1 MRAGSDLQRKGMLCD
16 PGEHFQ
22 GRYEVEH
29 KYRVENLTPIRDQIA
44 QLGGVAFMLEN
55 HETDIYFD
63 MDDKRFADND
73 QAVCLRSMAPSG
85 RVLWI
90 SKGPGPDRCV
100 AMDLDD
106 AGKAYEM
113 LTSLGFVEVL
123 HIAKARD
130 LYFLGALHVT
140 LDEVPGLGPFVEIAA
155 MTDEE
160 HALDGLRA
168 QIDALALKLDLSP
181 ANREARSYRAMLST
195 PGSR

>member
-1 MRAGSDLQRKGMLCD
+1 MLCD

-29 KYRVENLTPIRDQIA
+29 KYQVENLAHIRDQIE
-44 QLGGVAFMLEN
+44 QLGGGAFMLGN

-63 MDDKRFADND
+63 MDDRRLTEND

-100 AMDLDD
+100 AMDLHD
-106 AGKAYEM
+106 ADKAVEM
-113 LTSLGFVEVL
+113 LTSLGFFEIL
-123 HIAKARD
+123 RIEKARD

-155 MTDEE
+155 MTDDE
-160 HALDGLRA
+160 HALGGLR
-168 QIDALALKLDLSP
+168 QKIEVLAIKLGLSP
-181 ANREARSYRAMLST
+181 ANREARSYRTMLSL
-195 PGSR
+195 

>member
-1 MRAGSDLQRKGMLCD
+1 MGSESDLQRKGMLCD

-29 KYRVENLTPIRDQIA
+29 KYRVENLAPIRDQIM
-44 QLGGVAFMLEN
+44 QRGGVAFMLEN

-63 MDDKRFADND
+63 MDDKRFAEND

-100 AMDLDD
+100 AMDLHD
-106 AGKAYEM
+106 ADKAVEM

-123 HIAKARD
+123 RVDKARD

-155 MTDEE
+155 MTDDEQ
-160 HALDGLRA
+160 ALDGLHE
-168 QIDALALKLDLSP
+168 QIEALALNLDLSP
-181 ANREARSYRAMLST
+181 ASREALSYRALLN
-195 PGSR
+195 G